1 MATASQQ
8 HQPSFFDD
16 RNYVEVAQRRF
27 PHSFKH
33 GKVRGTGRFALVSK
47 CIVPWRVFLF
57 ASAQQRAEAI
67 DRWGWNGCG
76 AVRCTHDHRSED
88 LQ

>member
-27 PHSFKH
+27 PFSFKH
-33 GKVRGTGRFALVSK
+33 GKIRGEGRYALISK
-47 CIVPWRVFLF
+47 CSVPWRVFLF
-57 ASAQQRAEAI
+57 ASAQQRAETM
-67 DRWGWNGCG
+67 DRWGWNSCG
-76 AVRCTHDHRSED
+76 ASRCNHDHRCED
-88 LQ
+88 L